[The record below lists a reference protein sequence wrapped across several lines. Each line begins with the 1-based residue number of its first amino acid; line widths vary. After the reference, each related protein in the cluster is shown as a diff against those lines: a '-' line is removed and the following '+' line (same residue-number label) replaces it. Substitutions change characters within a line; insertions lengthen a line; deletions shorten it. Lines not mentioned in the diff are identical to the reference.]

1 MQSTTWHYPHD
12 LLSLMIDTIPL
23 LVKGKLELVA
33 FFRGAGVSDGILA
46 PIRSRLQIDRNSV
59 SKYEIAREVLHAVND
74 LGPSGLAVRREIV
87 KRVVEFQSFEKC
99 YEDKAMAARGGVQ
112 AIREFVNAKDTVTRL
127 AESAERERSK
137 NMDAAERK
145 RDDIEKRRVE
155 RAAIKADFYEYRD
168 EGSGAASCSREQS
181 RRLRRHVYRLPRI
194 F

>member
-1 MQSTTWHYPHD
+1 
-12 LLSLMIDTIPL
+12 
-23 LVKGKLELVA
+23 
-33 FFRGAGVSDGILA
+33 
-46 PIRSRLQIDRNSV
+46 
-59 SKYEIAREVLHAVND
+59 VLHAVND